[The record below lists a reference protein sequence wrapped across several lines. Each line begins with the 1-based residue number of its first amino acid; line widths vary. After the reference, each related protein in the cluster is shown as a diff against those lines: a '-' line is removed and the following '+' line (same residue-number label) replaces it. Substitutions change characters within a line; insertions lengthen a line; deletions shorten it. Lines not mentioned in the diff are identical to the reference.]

1 MKSFIRILAISIIV
15 APVAPAF
22 LVPHQFR
29 GRRAVTIPPSRM
41 PSRRASHG
49 ILAAKKS
56 RQDEDIENLQ
66 NEIDAAIRQREQLR
80 QELEEE
86 IRTFSDRYE
95 SVNRNL
101 QSADSRLEEETRS
114 FQKQLMNEKK
124 IIDGMEEVIME
135 KTQQLEAIKVKA
147 SGGFLQ
153 KAFTALNGL
162 GGALAPV
169 AALSV
174 VALVGESVLRDRKR
188 ALEEER
194 ARIRRQRQAEEEAR
208 QQVSDAPL
216 PGYAKAVRD
225 SFC

>member
-1 MKSFIRILAISIIV
+1 MKSFIRILAIAIIV
-15 APVAPAF
+15 SPVAPAF

-29 GRRAVTIPPSRM
+29 GRRAVTIPPLRM
-41 PSRRASHG
+41 PSRRASHS

-95 SVNRNL
+95 SINRNL

-124 IIDGMEEVIME
+124 IIDGMEEVIVE
-135 KTQQLEAIKVKA
+135 KTQQLEAIKA

-153 KAFTALNGL
+153 QAFTALNGL

-194 ARIRRQRQAEEEAR
+194 ARIRRQRQAEAEAR